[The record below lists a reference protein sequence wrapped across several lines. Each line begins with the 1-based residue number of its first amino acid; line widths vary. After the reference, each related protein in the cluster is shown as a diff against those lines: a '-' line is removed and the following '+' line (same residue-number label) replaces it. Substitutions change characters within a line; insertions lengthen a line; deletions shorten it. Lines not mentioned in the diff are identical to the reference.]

1 MFGFLFKRA
10 ERNAPQPVIA
20 PQAALRAEARQ
31 VSDQARQQEL
41 QQAQGLA
48 DEAAAVAFI
57 LQSGFADAR
66 LCAAQLVQSQAGLE
80 QVLQA
85 CRNTDRR
92 VAKLMQGRLDG
103 ARQQQLIAG
112 RAAASVAQARRLQQ
126 EQQLMPNQVA
136 ELDRGWDAK
145 DVPAEL
151 QQQFSQLR
159 AMLADRLATQ
169 ADLQRSAI
177 GALAGVRALHQQ
189 IKTATVAEQ
198 ESQQQL
204 DALESQMAA
213 CTSHA
218 EAQTLPRH
226 LEAEFAQEAQAL
238 RKLLSDLQQHQSAL
252 QVRSDLLASW
262 ETSGETLT
270 SDTLKAGWSA
280 LPKLPPALLDDS
292 LEQRYQALLKQHAV
306 VAPSKPQKIRVS
318 VAVAEAGERPHIDEA
333 LDGLE
338 KALEDGALQVAM
350 DFDKTLR
357 AIDFK
362 QHKPS
367 AMQNSRLV
375 QARAELTRLQ
385 GWARWG
391 GNVSREELTKA
402 AQELPQQAL
411 APAELAKKIGSLRA
425 RWKSLDVSSGPAP
438 KALWEGFDSACTSA
452 YAPVAAHFQQQAE
465 QRQINQGNA
474 RALID
479 EVQQYAQAALTTEQ
493 LANTAQDWKTI
504 AQFCQQKQQAWK
516 NLGPINRSEKK
527 TLDGSFASAI
537 QTLLAPLAQQQA
549 GEIARREQ
557 LIAEAAQLQAN
568 QRQHG
573 IADRVKEL
581 QQRWQEQA
589 KALPLPRQDEQE
601 LWLRFR
607 SACDTIFAQRKEA
620 ASSADAE
627 RRDNLR
633 LREEQCAALEAA
645 LTQPEAELP
654 KILQQAQQEW
664 AHGGQVPRAVQAQVE
679 ARFQAALGALQ
690 ERLEQGRRQ
699 AALAQADALR
709 DKLVL
714 CQQIEAVITAAEIP
728 TEADWRNRW
737 QLLPRLAPAFEK
749 VVAARFERA
758 LQNGSGYAATLE
770 SQRPLLQQELLRAEI
785 LAGIDSPPA
794 LSRERLQL
802 QVEVLQASLK
812 AGGAA
817 RNIEQQLLHIC
828 DLPAAMDEATLQ
840 RLLQLVGQ
848 ARPAADKAAGQKN
861 TPVSRGK

>member
-1 MFGFLFKRA
+1 MFGFLFKRTD
-10 ERNAPQPVIA
+10 RNARQPAQPVIA

-31 VSDQARQQEL
+31 VSDQARQQAL

-48 DEAAAVAFI
+48 DEAAAVTFI
-57 LQSGFADAR
+57 LQSTFADAR
-66 LCAAQLVQSQAGLE
+66 LCAAQLVQSQGALE

-92 VAKLMQGRLDG
+92 VAKLMQGRLDSE
-103 ARQQQLIAG
+103 RQQQLIAAK
-112 RAAASVAQARRLQQ
+112 AAASVAQAQRLQQ

-151 QQQFSQLR
+151 QQQFSRLR
-159 AMLADRLATQ
+159 AMLADRLAAQ

-177 GALAGVRALHQQ
+177 GALGSIRALHQQ
-189 IKTATVAEQ
+189 TKTAMAAEPH
-198 ESQQQL
+198 SQQQL
-204 DALESQMAA
+204 DTLESQMAA
-213 CTSHA
+213 GAGHA
-218 EAQTLPRH
+218 EAQSLPRH
-226 LEAEFAQEAQAL
+226 LAAEFAQEAQAL

-252 QVRSDLLASW
+252 QARSDLLASW
-262 ETSGETLT
+262 EAAGEALNP
-270 SDTLKAGWSA
+270 DTLKGGWSA
-280 LPKLPPALLDDS
+280 LPKLPPALLDDG

-306 VAPSKPQKIRVS
+306 IAPSKPQKARAPD
-318 VAVAEAGERPHIDEA
+318 AVAEASGRPQIDEA

-367 AMQNSRLV
+367 AAQNSRLV

-465 QRQINQGNA
+465 QRQANQGNA

-479 EVQQYAQAALTTEQ
+479 EVQQYAQAALSTAQ
-493 LANTAQDWKTI
+493 LADAAQDWKAI

-527 TLDGSFASAI
+527 TLDSSFASAI
-537 QTLLAPLAQQQA
+537 QTLQAPLAQQQA

-557 LIAEAAQLQAN
+557 LITEAAQLPAN
-568 QRQHG
+568 QRDT
-573 IADRVKEL
+573 ADRVKEL
-581 QQRWQEQA
+581 QHRWQEQA

-607 SACDTIFAQRKEA
+607 SACDAIFAQRKEA

-645 LTQPEAELP
+645 LGQPEDELP

-664 AHGGQVPRAVQAQVE
+664 ARGGQVPRAVQAQID
-679 ARFQAALGALQ
+679 ARFQAALSALQ
-690 ERLEQGRRQ
+690 ARLEQGRRQ

-714 CQQIEAVITAAEIP
+714 CQQIEAAIAAAEIP
-728 TEADWRNRW
+728 AEADWRNRW
-737 QLLPRLAPAFEK
+737 QLLPRLVPAFEK

-758 LQNGSGYAATLE
+758 LQNASGYAATLE
-770 SQRPLLQQELLRAEI
+770 SQRPVLQQELLRAEI
-785 LAGIDSPPA
+785 LAGIDSPPT

-817 RNIEQQLLHIC
+817 KNIEQQLLHIC
-828 DLPAAMDEATLQ
+828 DLPASMDEATLQ
-840 RLLQLVGQ
+840 RLLQLVAQ
-848 ARPAADKAAGQKN
+848 VKPAA
-861 TPVSRGK
+861 GK

>member
-10 ERNAPQPVIA
+10 DRTDRNAPQAVPVA
-20 PQAALRAEARQ
+20 PQAAQRAEARQ
-31 VSDQARQQEL
+31 ISDQARQQAL
-41 QQAQGLA
+41 LQAQALT

-57 LQSGFADAR
+57 LQSTFADAR
-66 LCAAQLVQSQAGLE
+66 LCAAQQVHSRPALE

-92 VAKLMQGRLDG
+92 VAKLIQGRLDSD
-103 ARQQQLIAG
+103 RQQQQIANK
-112 RAAASVAQARRLQQ
+112 AAASVAQAQRLLQ

-145 DVPAEL
+145 NVPAEL
-151 QQQFSQLR
+151 QQQFTRLR
-159 AMLADRLATQ
+159 AALAERLAAQ

-177 GALAGVRALHQQ
+177 GLLSSARTLHLQ
-189 IKTATVAEQ
+189 IKASMAAEPQ
-198 ESQQQL
+198 SLPDL
-204 DALESQMAA
+204 DALELQMAT

-226 LEAEFAQEAQAL
+226 LATEFAQEAQAL
-238 RKLLSDLQQHQSAL
+238 RKLLSDLQQHQTAL
-252 QVRSDLLASW
+252 QARSDLLANW
-262 ETSGETLT
+262 EAATAALHPE
-270 SDTLKAGWSA
+270 TLKAAWSG
-280 LPKLPPALLDDS
+280 LPRLPAALLDDG

-306 VAPSKPQKIRVS
+306 VIGKPEKIRTP
-318 VAVAEAGERPHIDEA
+318 AATAEASERPQIAEA

-350 DFDKTLR
+350 DFDKMLR

-367 AMQNSRLV
+367 AEQSSRLL
-375 QARAELTRLQ
+375 QARGELSRLQ

-402 AQELPQQAL
+402 AQELSEQAL

-425 RWKSLDVSSGPAP
+425 HWKSLDGSSGPAP
-438 KALWEGFDSACTSA
+438 KILWEGFDAACTNA

-465 QRQINQGNA
+465 QRQVNQVSA

-479 EVQQYAQAALTTEQ
+479 EVQQYAQAALSAEAGATP
-493 LANTAQDWKTI
+493 DWKAI

-527 TLDGSFASAI
+527 TLDSSFATTI
-537 QTLLAPLAQQQA
+537 QTLLTPLAQQQ
-549 GEIARREQ
+549 GIEIARREKLITEAGQ
-557 LIAEAAQLQAN
+557 LPASQRDTAE
-568 QRQHG
+568 
-573 IADRVKEL
+573 RVKEL

-601 LWLRFR
+601 LWQRFR
-607 SACDTIFAQRKEA
+607 SACDAIFAQRKEA

-627 RRDNLR
+627 RRDNLH
-633 LREEQCAALEAA
+633 LREEQCVALEDA
-645 LTQPEAELP
+645 LSQPEAELP
-654 KILQQAQQEW
+654 KILQHAQQEW
-664 AHGGQVPRAVQAQVE
+664 ARSGQVPRAAQAQID

-690 ERLEQGRRQ
+690 ARLEQSRRQ

-709 DKLVL
+709 DKLIL
-714 CQQIEAVITAAEIP
+714 CQKIEALIGAAETPI
-728 TEADWRNRW
+728 ESDWRNRW
-737 QLLPRLAPAFEK
+737 QALPRLAPAFEK

-758 LQNGSGYAATLE
+758 LQNAGNYAATLE
-770 SQRPLLQQELLRAEI
+770 NQRPVLQQELLRAEI

-812 AGGAA
+812 AGGPAK
-817 RNIEQQLLHIC
+817 NIEQQLLHIC
-828 DLPAAMDEATLQ
+828 DLPALMDEAALQ
-840 RLLQLVGQ
+840 RLLKLVAQ
-848 ARPAADKAAGQKN
+848 VKPAADK
-861 TPVSRGK
+861 

>member
-10 ERNAPQPVIA
+10 DRTDRKAPQAAVA

-31 VSDQARQQEL
+31 VSDLARQQAL
-41 QQAQGLA
+41 QQAQALT
-48 DEAAAVAFI
+48 DETAAVAFI
-57 LQSGFADAR
+57 LQSAFADAR
-66 LCAAQLVQSQAGLE
+66 LCAAQLVQSPAALE

-92 VAKLMQGRLDG
+92 VAKLMQGRLDSE
-103 ARQQQLIAG
+103 RQQQQVAEK
-112 RAAASVAQARRLQQ
+112 AAASVSQAQRLLQ

-145 DVPAEL
+145 DVPAGL
-151 QQQFSQLR
+151 LQQFSQVR
-159 AMLADRLATQ
+159 AALAERLAAQ
-169 ADLQRSAI
+169 ADLQHSAI
-177 GALAGVRALHQQ
+177 GVLSSARALHLQL
-189 IKTATVAEQ
+189 KTAMAAEPQNQQ
-198 ESQQQL
+198 EL
-204 DALESQMAA
+204 DTLEAQMAA
-213 CTSHA
+213 CASHA
-218 EAQTLPRH
+218 EALTLPRH
-226 LEAEFAQEAQAL
+226 LAAEFALETQAL

-252 QVRSDLLASW
+252 QARSDLLASW
-262 ETSGETLT
+262 ESAADALDA
-270 SDTLKAGWSA
+270 DTLKAGWSA
-280 LPKLPPALLDDS
+280 LPRLPAALLDDG
-292 LEQRYQALLKQHAV
+292 LEQRYQALLKQYT
-306 VAPSKPQKIRVS
+306 VAAPGKPEKTQPP
-318 VAVAEAGERPHIDEA
+318 VATAEASERPQIDA
-333 LDGLE
+333 TLDGLE
-338 KALEDGALQVAM
+338 KALEDGALQAAM

-367 AMQNSRLV
+367 AAQSSRLA
-375 QARAELTRLQ
+375 QARAELARLQ

-402 AQELPQQAL
+402 AQELQQQAL

-425 RWKSLDVSSGPAP
+425 RWKSLDVSSGSAP
-438 KALWEGFDSACTSA
+438 KTLWEGFDSACTSA

-465 QRQINQGNA
+465 QRQANQGSA
-474 RALID
+474 RALIE
-479 EVQQYAQAALTTEQ
+479 EVQQYAQAALPAEQ
-493 LANTAQDWKTI
+493 LAGAAADWKAI

-527 TLDGSFASAI
+527 TLDSSFAAAI

-557 LIAEAAQLQAN
+557 LIAEAARLPAN
-568 QRQHG
+568 QRDT
-573 IADRVKEL
+573 AERVKEL

-601 LWLRFR
+601 LWQRFR
-607 SACDTIFAQRKEA
+607 SACDAIFAQRKEA

-627 RRDNLR
+627 RRDHLR

-645 LTQPEAELP
+645 VNQPAAELP

-664 AHGGQVPRAVQAQVE
+664 ARGGQVPRALQAQVD

-690 ERLEQGRRQ
+690 AQLEQGRRQ

-714 CQQIEAVITAAEIP
+714 CQQLETVIAAAENP
-728 TEADWRNRW
+728 LEADWRNRW
-737 QLLPRLAPAFEK
+737 QALPRLAPVFEK

-758 LQNGSGYAATLE
+758 LQNPGGYAATLE
-770 SQRPLLQQELLRAEI
+770 SQRPALQQELLLAEI
-785 LAGIDSPPA
+785 LAGVDSPPA

-812 AGGAA
+812 ASGSAK
-817 RNIEQQLLHIC
+817 NIEQQLLHIC
-828 DLPAAMDEATLQ
+828 NLPALMDEAALQ
-840 RLLQLVGQ
+840 RLLKLVAQ
-848 ARPAADKAAGQKN
+848 VKPAADK
-861 TPVSRGK
+861 

>member
-1 MFGFLFKRA
+1 MFGFLFKRPGRTD
-10 ERNAPQPVIA
+10 RNAPPAAPA
-20 PQAALRAEARQ
+20 PQAVQRAEARQ
-31 VSDQARQQEL
+31 VSDQAREQAL
-41 QQAQGLA
+41 LQAQALT
-48 DEAAAVAFI
+48 DETAAVAFI
-57 LQSGFADAR
+57 LQSAFADAR
-66 LCAAQLVQSQAGLE
+66 LCAAQLVQSRAALE

-92 VAKLMQGRLDG
+92 VAKLMQGRLDSG
-103 ARQQQLIAG
+103 RQQQLIADK
-112 RAAASVAQARRLQQ
+112 AAASVAQAQRLQQ

-145 DVPAEL
+145 DVPVEL
-151 QQQFSQLR
+151 QQQFTQLR
-159 AMLADRLATQ
+159 AALAERLKTQ

-177 GALAGVRALHQQ
+177 GLLSSVRALHLQ
-189 IKTATVAEQ
+189 IKTSMATEPQ
-198 ESQQQL
+198 SLQDL
-204 DALESQMAA
+204 DALELRMGA
-213 CTSHA
+213 CASHA

-226 LEAEFAQEAQAL
+226 LATEFAQEAQAL
-238 RKLLSDLQQHQSAL
+238 RKLLADLQQHQSAL
-252 QVRSDLLASW
+252 QMRNDLLANW
-262 ETSGETLT
+262 EAATEVLHP
-270 SDTLKAGWSA
+270 DTLRSAWSG
-280 LPKLPPALLDDS
+280 LPRLPAALLDDS

-306 VAPSKPQKIRVS
+306 VPSKPQKTQAS
-318 VAVAEAGERPHIDEA
+318 AVTSETSERPQIDEA

-350 DFDKTLR
+350 DFDKALR

-367 AMQNSRLV
+367 ALQNSRLA
-375 QARAELTRLQ
+375 QARGELTRLQ

-402 AQELPQQAL
+402 AQELQGQAL

-438 KALWEGFDSACTSA
+438 KILWEGFDTACTSA

-465 QRQINQGNA
+465 QRQVNQAGA

-479 EVQQYAQAALTTEQ
+479 EVQQYAQAALSAE
-493 LANTAQDWKTI
+493 TAPDWKAI

-527 TLDGSFASAI
+527 TLDSNFVTTI
-537 QTLLAPLAQQQA
+537 QTLLAPLAQQQ
-549 GEIARREQ
+549 GIEIARRERLITEAGQ
-557 LIAEAAQLQAN
+557 LPAN
-568 QRQHG
+568 QRDT
-573 IADRVKEL
+573 AERVKEL

-601 LWLRFR
+601 LWQRFR
-607 SACDTIFAQRKEA
+607 SACDAIFAQRKEA

-627 RRDNLR
+627 RRDNLHQ
-633 LREEQCAALEAA
+633 REEQCAALEAA
-645 LTQPEAELP
+645 LSQPQSDAELS

-664 AHGGQVPRAVQAQVE
+664 ARSGQVPRAAQAQID
-679 ARFQAALGALQ
+679 ARLQAALGALQ
-690 ERLEQGRRQ
+690 ARLEQSRRQ

-709 DKLVL
+709 DKLIL
-714 CQQIEAVITAAEIP
+714 CQKIEEIISAADANADAAIES
-728 TEADWRNRW
+728 DWRNRW
-737 QLLPRLAPAFEK
+737 QALPRLAPAFEK

-758 LQNGSGYAATLE
+758 LQNAGNYAATLE
-770 SQRPLLQQELLRAEI
+770 NQRPVLQQELLRAEI

-812 AGGAA
+812 AGGSAK
-817 RNIEQQLLHIC
+817 NIEQQLLHIC
-828 DLPAAMDEATLQ
+828 DLPALMDEAALQ
-840 RLLQLVGQ
+840 RLLKLVAQ
-848 ARPAADKAAGQKN
+848 VKP
-861 TPVSRGK
+861 

>member
-20 PQAALRAEARQ
+20 PQAALRAETRQ

-57 LQSGFADAR
+57 LQSAFADAR

-92 VAKLMQGRLDG
+92 VAKLMQGRLDST
-103 ARQQQLIAG
+103 RQQQLIAG
-112 RAAASVAQARRLQQ
+112 KAAASVAQAQRLQQ

-159 AMLADRLATQ
+159 AMLADRLAAQ

-177 GALAGVRALHQQ
+177 GALGSVRALHQQ
-189 IKTATVAEQ
+189 IKTAMAAEPH
-198 ESQQQL
+198 SQQQL
-204 DALESQMAA
+204 DALESQMTA
-213 CTSHA
+213 CASHA

-226 LEAEFAQEAQAL
+226 LAAEFAQEAQAL
-238 RKLLSDLQQHQSAL
+238 RKLLADLQQHQSAL
-252 QVRSDLLASW
+252 QARSDLLANW
-262 ETSGETLT
+262 EAAEEALT
-270 SDTLKAGWSA
+270 PDTLKAGWSA

-306 VAPSKPQKIRVS
+306 VAPNKAQKTRAPVT
-318 VAVAEAGERPHIDEA
+318 EASERPHIDEA

-367 AMQNSRLV
+367 AAQNSRLL
-375 QARAELTRLQ
+375 QARAELARLQ

-402 AQELPQQAL
+402 AQELPQKSL

-452 YAPVAAHFQQQAE
+452 YAPVAAHFQEQAE
-465 QRQINQGNA
+465 QRQANQGNA

-479 EVQQYAQAALTTEQ
+479 EVLQYAQAALLTE
-493 LANTAQDWKTI
+493 TAQDWKAI

-527 TLDGSFASAI
+527 TLDSSFASAI
-537 QTLLAPLAQQQA
+537 QALQAPLAQQQA

-557 LIAEAAQLQAN
+557 LITEAAQLPAN
-568 QRQHG
+568 QRDT
-573 IADRVKEL
+573 ADRVKEL

-607 SACDTIFAQRKEA
+607 SACDAIFAQRKEA

-645 LTQPEAELP
+645 LTRPEAELP

-664 AHGGQVPRAVQAQVE
+664 ARGGQVPRAVQVQIE
-679 ARFQAALGALQ
+679 ARYQAALGALQ
-690 ERLEQGRRQ
+690 ARLEQGRRQ

-714 CQQIEAVITAAEIP
+714 CQQIEAAITAAEIP
-728 TEADWRNRW
+728 AEADWRGRW
-737 QLLPRLAPAFEK
+737 QLLPQLAPAFEK

-758 LQNGSGYAATLE
+758 LQNASGYAATLE

-817 RNIEQQLLHIC
+817 KNIEQQLLHIC
-828 DLPAAMDEATLQ
+828 ELPAAMDEATLQ
-840 RLLQLVGQ
+840 RLLQLVAQ
-848 ARPAADKAAGQKN
+848 AKPAADKANGQKN
-861 TPVSRGK
+861 TPASRGK

>member
-10 ERNAPQPVIA
+10 DRTDRKAPQAVVA
-20 PQAALRAEARQ
+20 PQAALRDEARQ
-31 VSDQARQQEL
+31 ASDQARQQA
-41 QQAQGLA
+41 QALT
-48 DEAAAVAFI
+48 DETAAVAFI
-57 LQSGFADAR
+57 LQSAFADAR
-66 LCAAQLVQSQAGLE
+66 LCAAQLVQSSAALE

-92 VAKLMQGRLDG
+92 VAKLMQGRLDSG
-103 ARQQQLIAG
+103 RQQQQVAEK
-112 RAAASVAQARRLQQ
+112 AAASVAQAQRLLQ

-151 QQQFSQLR
+151 QQQFSQVR
-159 AMLADRLATQ
+159 AALGDRLAAQ

-177 GALAGVRALHQQ
+177 GILASARALHLQL
-189 IKTATVAEQ
+189 KTAMVAEPQ
-198 ESQQQL
+198 NQQDL
-204 DALESQMAA
+204 DTLEAQMAA
-213 CTSHA
+213 CASHA
-218 EAQTLPRH
+218 EALTLPRH
-226 LEAEFAQEAQAL
+226 LAAEFTQEAQAL

-252 QVRSDLLASW
+252 QARSDLLANW
-262 ETSGETLT
+262 ESAAEALDA
-270 SDTLKAGWSA
+270 DTLKAGWSA
-280 LPKLPPALLDDS
+280 LPRLPAALLDDG
-292 LEQRYQALLKQHAV
+292 LEQRYQALLKQQAV
-306 VAPSKPQKIRVS
+306 AAPSKPEKTRPPAATV
-318 VAVAEAGERPHIDEA
+318 EANERPPIDA
-333 LDGLE
+333 TLDGLE
-338 KALEDGALQVAM
+338 KALEDGALQAAM

-362 QHKPS
+362 QYKPS
-367 AMQNSRLV
+367 AAQSSRLA
-375 QARAELTRLQ
+375 QARAELARLQ

-402 AQELPQQAL
+402 AQELQQQML

-452 YAPVAAHFQQQAE
+452 YAPVAAHFQLQAE
-465 QRQINQGNA
+465 QRQANQGSA
-474 RALID
+474 RALIE
-479 EVQQYAQAALTTEQ
+479 EVQQYAQAALP
-493 LANTAQDWKTI
+493 AGAAADWKAI

-527 TLDGSFASAI
+527 TLDSSFAAAI
-537 QTLLAPLAQQQA
+537 QVLLAPLAQQQA

-557 LIAEAAQLQAN
+557 LIAEAAQLPAN
-568 QRQHG
+568 QRDT
-573 IADRVKEL
+573 AERVKEL
-581 QQRWQEQA
+581 QQRWQEHA

-601 LWLRFR
+601 LWQRFR
-607 SACDTIFAQRKEA
+607 SACDAIFAQRKEA

-645 LTQPEAELP
+645 VGRPVAELP

-664 AHGGQVPRAVQAQVE
+664 ARSGQVPRALQAQVE

-690 ERLEQGRRQ
+690 AQLEQGRRQ

-714 CQQIEAVITAAEIP
+714 CQQLETVIAAAENP
-728 TEADWRNRW
+728 LEADWRNRW
-737 QLLPRLAPAFEK
+737 QALPRLAPAFEK
-749 VVAARFERA
+749 VVAARFERG
-758 LQNGSGYAATLE
+758 LQNAGGYAATLE
-770 SQRPLLQQELLRAEI
+770 NQRPVLQQELLLAEI
-785 LAGIDSPPA
+785 LAGVDSPPA

-812 AGGAA
+812 AGGSAK
-817 RNIEQQLLHIC
+817 NIEQQLLHIC
-828 DLPAAMDEATLQ
+828 NLPALMDEAALQ
-840 RLLQLVGQ
+840 RLLKLVAQ
-848 ARPAADKAAGQKN
+848 AKPAADK
-861 TPVSRGK
+861 

>member
-31 VSDQARQQEL
+31 VSDDARQQEL

-48 DEAAAVAFI
+48 DEAAAVTFI
-57 LQSGFADAR
+57 LQSAFADAR

-92 VAKLMQGRLDG
+92 VAKLMQARLDSE
-103 ARQQQLIAG
+103 RQQQLIAG
-112 RAAASVAQARRLQQ
+112 KAAASVAQAQRLQQ

-159 AMLADRLATQ
+159 AMLADRLAAQ

-177 GALAGVRALHQQ
+177 GALGSVRALHQQ
-189 IKTATVAEQ
+189 IKTAMAAEPH
-198 ESQQQL
+198 SQQQL
-204 DALESQMAA
+204 DTLESQMAA
-213 CTSHA
+213 CASDA

-226 LEAEFAQEAQAL
+226 LAAEFAQEAQAL

-252 QVRSDLLASW
+252 QARSDLLASW
-262 ETSGETLT
+262 ETAGETLT
-270 SDTLKAGWSA
+270 TDTLTTDTLKAGWSG

-306 VAPSKPQKIRVS
+306 VAPSKPQKTR
-318 VAVAEAGERPHIDEA
+318 APATEASERPQIDEA

-367 AMQNSRLV
+367 AAQNSRLV

-402 AQELPQQAL
+402 AQELQQQAL

-465 QRQINQGNA
+465 QRHANQGNA

-479 EVQQYAQAALTTEQ
+479 EVQQYAQAALLTE
-493 LANTAQDWKTI
+493 TMQDWKAI

-527 TLDGSFASAI
+527 TLDSSFAGAI
-537 QTLLAPLAQQQA
+537 QALQAPLAQQQA

-557 LIAEAAQLQAN
+557 LITEAAQLPAN
-568 QRQHG
+568 QRDT
-573 IADRVKEL
+573 ADRVKEL

-607 SACDTIFAQRKEA
+607 SACDAIFAQRKEA

-645 LTQPEAELP
+645 LAQPEAELP

-664 AHGGQVPRAVQAQVE
+664 AHGGQVPRTVQAQVE

-690 ERLEQGRRQ
+690 ARLEQGRRQ

-714 CQQIEAVITAAEIP
+714 CQQIEAAITAAEIP
-728 TEADWRNRW
+728 AEADWRNRW
-737 QLLPRLAPAFEK
+737 QLLPQLAPAFEK

-758 LQNGSGYAATLE
+758 LQNASGYAATLE
-770 SQRPLLQQELLRAEI
+770 SQRPVLQQELLRAEI

-817 RNIEQQLLHIC
+817 KNIEQQLLHIC
-828 DLPAAMDEATLQ
+828 DLPASMDEATLQ
-840 RLLQLVGQ
+840 RLLQLVAQ
-848 ARPAADKAAGQKN
+848 VKPAADKAAGQKN

>member
-10 ERNAPQPVIA
+10 DRTDRKAPQAAVA

-31 VSDQARQQEL
+31 VSDQTRQQAL
-41 QQAQGLA
+41 QQAQALT
-48 DEAAAVAFI
+48 DETAAVAFI
-57 LQSGFADAR
+57 LQSAFADAR
-66 LCAAQLVQSQAGLE
+66 LCAAQLVQSPAALE

-92 VAKLMQGRLDG
+92 VAKLMQGRLDSG
-103 ARQQQLIAG
+103 RQQQQVAEK
-112 RAAASVAQARRLQQ
+112 AAASVAQAQRLLQ

-136 ELDRGWDAK
+136 ELDRGWDGK
-145 DVPAEL
+145 DAPAGL
-151 QQQFSQLR
+151 QQQFSQVR
-159 AMLADRLATQ
+159 AALAERLAAQ
-169 ADLQRSAI
+169 ADLQRNAI
-177 GALAGVRALHQQ
+177 GILASARALHLQL
-189 IKTATVAEQ
+189 KTAMAAEPQDQQ
-198 ESQQQL
+198 EL
-204 DALESQMAA
+204 DTLEAQMAA
-213 CTSHA
+213 CASHA
-218 EAQTLPRH
+218 EAPALPRH
-226 LEAEFAQEAQAL
+226 LAAEFAQEAQAL

-252 QVRSDLLASW
+252 QARSDLLASW
-262 ETSGETLT
+262 ENAAEAL
-270 SDTLKAGWSA
+270 DAETLKAGWSA
-280 LPKLPPALLDDS
+280 LPRLPAALFDDS
-292 LEQRYQALLKQHAV
+292 LEQRYQALLKQYTVA
-306 VAPSKPQKIRVS
+306 APSKPERTRS
-318 VAVAEAGERPHIDEA
+318 PAATAEASERPQIDA
-333 LDGLE
+333 TLDGLE
-338 KALEDGALQVAM
+338 KALEDGALQAAM

-357 AIDFK
+357 AVDFK

-367 AMQNSRLV
+367 AAQGSRLA
-375 QARAELTRLQ
+375 QARAELARLQ

-402 AQELPQQAL
+402 AQELQQQAL

-438 KALWEGFDSACTSA
+438 KTLWEGFDSACTSA

-465 QRQINQGNA
+465 QRQANQGSA

-479 EVQQYAQAALTTEQ
+479 EVQQYAQAVLPAEQ
-493 LANTAQDWKTI
+493 PAGAAADWKAI

-527 TLDGSFASAI
+527 TLDSSFAAAI

-549 GEIARREQ
+549 GEIAKRER
-557 LIAEAAQLQAN
+557 LIAEAAQMPAN
-568 QRQHG
+568 QRDT
-573 IADRVKEL
+573 AERVKEL
-581 QQRWQEQA
+581 QQRWQEHA

-601 LWLRFR
+601 LWQRFR
-607 SACDTIFAQRKEA
+607 SACDAIFAQRKEA

-645 LTQPEAELP
+645 VNQPAAELP

-664 AHGGQVPRAVQAQVE
+664 ARGGQVPRALQAQVE
-679 ARFQAALGALQ
+679 ARFQAALGAVQ
-690 ERLEQGRRQ
+690 AQLEQGRRQ

-714 CQQIEAVITAAEIP
+714 CQQLETLIAAAENP
-728 TEADWRNRW
+728 LEADWRNRW
-737 QLLPRLAPAFEK
+737 QALPRLAPAFEK
-749 VVAARFERA
+749 VVAARFERG
-758 LQNGSGYAATLE
+758 LQNAGGYAATLE
-770 SQRPLLQQELLRAEI
+770 SQRPVLQQELLLAEI

-812 AGGAA
+812 AGGPAK
-817 RNIEQQLLHIC
+817 NIEQQLLHIC
-828 DLPAAMDEATLQ
+828 NLPGLMDEAALQ
-840 RLLQLVGQ
+840 RLLKLVAQ
-848 ARPAADKAAGQKN
+848 AKPAADK
-861 TPVSRGK
+861 